1 MDIEL
6 SDAFIQQLQET
17 LSLYVLGAEYEH
29 SQFTEDEN
37 GRRYLKAGEK
47 PVCYVLADDSVV
59 MSKWQYPRLNVV
71 FATETLE
78 EMALKIQVVG
88 IELEKIIYDEYPLM
102 SQEQIQRFEELMG
115 KSKVH
120 LASVRKLLKC

>member
-78 EMALKIQVVG
+78 EMALKIQVAG

-115 KSKVH
+115 KKQST
-120 LASVRKLLKC
+120 SC